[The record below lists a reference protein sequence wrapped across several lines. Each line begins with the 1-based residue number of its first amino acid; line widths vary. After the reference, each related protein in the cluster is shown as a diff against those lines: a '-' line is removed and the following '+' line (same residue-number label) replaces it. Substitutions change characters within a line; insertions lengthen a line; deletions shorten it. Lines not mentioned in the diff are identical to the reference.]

1 MTSLQ
6 KIVWN
11 NFIGNHHSESGKS
24 FRTEFRLQN
33 EKIYDSLDTA
43 SFQKQQKNIFSKNVK
58 NYLYYSIAIYSVD
71 VFTVPIIN
79 TDYKRTIRYNQVLFS
94 PVVYCIH

>member
-43 SFQKQQKNIFSKNVK
+43 SFQKQQKNIFSKNAK
-58 NYLYYSIAIYSVD
+58 NYLYI
-71 VFTVPIIN
+71 
-79 TDYKRTIRYNQVLFS
+79 LLLL
-94 PVVYCIH
+94 YCNIKSYL